1 MQSRATAGNRI
12 HVIFIAAALAF
23 ALLGGLLLAVALPV
37 EAALRGTIGVSW
49 VAHAQV
55 HGHLQTVGFVGL
67 FIIGMSYRL
76 LPGFSG
82 TQRLRFPRLVVR
94 SFWLLA
100 GGVLARAVGQPASEH
115 PLFAALMVA
124 GAWAELLGGVC
135 FAANVFPLASRA
147 TRAGQP
153 FAPFFLAGTGWF
165 LVQAALGALWLTQLG
180 LDGGRVLPADRD
192 GVLVF
197 LQLFGFHLLFILGVA
212 LRSFP
217 VFFAASRPSMRDAVP
232 AFVLLQGGIAVFTA
246 GGLVD
251 VWRSG
256 QPWAL
261 VDTGALLVG
270 VGLLWATFFTGWW
283 RRPTRIRP
291 ASRPFAYTLQPAMAW
306 LSVASLL
313 LAIYGLRGLGRAAP
327 LTFTEIDATRHIV
340 AIGVVLMTIV
350 GMAQLVLPEFAS
362 ERLVGRQ
369 GAWRGAAFGFALSVA
384 VVARAVPRFFT
395 GELSGEL
402 VYWLMALAG
411 VIALVVLGLLAFYY
425 GRGVRD
431 YQQVVATAAARIERP
446 PPQRDW

>member
-1 MQSRATAGNRI
+1 MQSRGTAGNRI
-12 HVIFIAAALAF
+12 HVLFIATALGF

-37 EAALRGTIGVSW
+37 DAALRGTIGVSW
-49 VAHAQV
+49 VVHAQV

-67 FIIGMSYRL
+67 FIVGMTYRL

-82 TQRLRFPRLVVR
+82 TQQLPFPRLVVP

-100 GGVLARAVGQPASEH
+100 GGVLARALGQPAAEH
-115 PLFAALMVA
+115 PAFAAVMAA
-124 GAWAELLGGVC
+124 GAWAELLGGIC
-135 FAANVFPLASRA
+135 FAANVFPLAWRASRG
-147 TRAGQP
+147 GQP
-153 FAPFFLAGTGWF
+153 FAPFFLAGAGWF
-165 LVQAALGALWLTQLG
+165 VVQEALGALWLTRLG
-180 LDGGRVLPADRD
+180 IDNGRVLPVDRD

-217 VFFAASRPSMRDAVP
+217 VFFAARRPGMRDVLP
-232 AFVLLQGGIAVFTA
+232 PFVLLQTGIALFTA
-246 GGLVD
+246 AGLVD
-251 VWRSG
+251 VLQLGAHW
-256 QPWAL
+256 L
-261 VDTGALLVG
+261 LEDLGALLVG
-270 VGLLWATFFTGWW
+270 TGLLWATSFTGWW

-306 LSVASLL
+306 LSLASLL
-313 LAIYGLRGLGRAAP
+313 FAAYGVRGLGRSAP

-350 GMAQLVLPEFAS
+350 SMAQLVIPEFAS

-369 GAWRGAAFGFALSVA
+369 GAWRGAAFGAALSVA
-384 VVARAVPRFFT
+384 TVARAFPRFFT
-395 GELSGEL
+395 TQLQGET

-411 VIALVVLGLLAFYY
+411 LTAMAVLGLLAFYF

-431 YQQVVATAAARIERP
+431 YRKVIETAAARLERP
-446 PPQRDW
+446 PPRSDW